1 VISLSAAWSHVVAV
15 GGELSHQIGTPP
27 DNARPAGEV
36 VEDLVD
42 NVVRDDIE
50 KVLAI
55 DQVA

>member
-42 NVVRDDIE
+42 IE